1 MRSATM
7 FAALAAGLGSL
18 VGMSMPTGAM
28 SEAPGI
34 SHATQKSIE
43 KNSHNP
49 AKPKSNKLQAILG
62 SGLGSWGG
70 RQRRAGYGWTNAHAQ
85 RVARKKRNQAKHRAA
100 SRGRSRA

>member
-1 MRSATM
+1 MRSPII

-18 VGMSMPTGAM
+18 VGVSMPTGAM

-49 AKPKSNKLQAILG
+49 AKPKSSRLQAILG

-70 RQRRAGYGWTNAHAQ
+70 KQRRAGYGWTNRHAQ
-85 RVARKKRNQAKHRAA
+85 RVATKKRNQSKHRAS